1 MIQSEILKEKDRV
14 QAKLS
19 EESASIHEY
28 LVRSHLAA
36 KEIAE
41 SYGFPLQYAEAP
53 NTYEAPACQGA
64 TETLRASKA
73 R

>member
-19 EESASIHEY
+19 RESASIHEY
-28 LVRSHLAA
+28 LIRSQATA
-36 KEIAE
+36 KEIAT
-41 SYGFPLQYAEAP
+41 SYGFSLQYAKVP
-53 NTYEAPACQGA
+53 NKALQR
-64 TETLRASKA
+64 TLVNSR